1 MRWLMAAV
9 EVQLSPRLEILL
21 NCKRLLE
28 AVVAGVSTF
37 ISVSSY
43 FKIDYFVRNSSF
55 NVACQ
60 LLLT

>member
-9 EVQLSPRLEILL
+9 EVQLSLDSRYCSLARGFW
-21 NCKRLLE
+21 KRWY
-28 AVVAGVSTF
+28 AGVSTF

>member
-28 AVVAGVSTF
+28 AVVC
-37 ISVSSY
+37 
-43 FKIDYFVRNSSF
+43 RCF
-55 NVACQ
+55 N
-60 LLLT
+60 LH